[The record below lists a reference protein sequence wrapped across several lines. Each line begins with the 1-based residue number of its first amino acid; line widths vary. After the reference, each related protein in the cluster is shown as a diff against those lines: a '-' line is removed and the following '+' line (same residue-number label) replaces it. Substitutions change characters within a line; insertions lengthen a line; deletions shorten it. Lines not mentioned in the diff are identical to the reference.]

1 MIFNKLINIYF
12 LTEYNNGDITRY
24 DHHSYSNMFIINL
37 IMILFMYAVL
47 CHGFIV
53 DFVVIYLCANTLLYS
68 LASINPIPI
77 VDTIVSMLKKS
88 IEICK
93 FS

>member
-1 MIFNKLINIYF
+1 
-12 LTEYNNGDITRY
+12 
-24 DHHSYSNMFIINL
+24 
-37 IMILFMYAVL
+37 MILFMYAVL